1 MSFGEEKDEK
11 VHIDMVERAVN
22 ENDKV
27 DYVIH
32 DAREATEAEHNMSLL
47 EGIKLYPKA
56 IGWSMLLSSALIME
70 GYDTALL
77 GSFYA
82 FPAFT
87 KKYGELVPNSNP
99 PSWQLSASWQA
110 ALSNGTACGEIL
122 GLFAAGIISER
133 IGYRWTIIG
142 ALFMVICFVFIT
154 FFSSSVQM
162 LLVGEIL
169 CGIPWGIFQTLTTT
183 YASEVCPVV
192 LRAYLTTYVN
202 MCWVFGQ
209 LIASGVLRSFVNK
222 GPDFEWA
229 YRIPFAIQWVWPPF
243 LIVGV
248 FLAPESPWWLVR
260 RNRPEAAVHSLRRLT
275 NKNNTDFDAEKTVAM
290 MIHTNHVEKEMQ
302 AGATY
307 WDLFKGTNLRRTEI
321 ASMVWAI
328 QNLCGSTLMGYS
340 TYFYEQ
346 AGLAVS
352 FSFDMSIVQY
362 GLGIIGTALSWV
374 FMRYYG
380 RRTLYVLG
388 LSILTVLL
396 FIIGFLA
403 LGPKSNTAFGW
414 AIGSLLLVFT
424 FVYDFSVGPAAY
436 SLVPEVASSRMRT
449 KSTVFARNVYNVVG
463 IVNGVITPFMLNP
476 TAWGWGAK
484 TGFFWGGICFL
495 SLVWTYFRL
504 PEPKGRT
511 YGELDVLFERKISA
525 RKFSSTK
532 VDPFEVHPTVSL
544 DEIAF

>member
-1 MSFGEEKDEK
+1 MATVVDEK
-11 VHIDMVERAVN
+11 VNIDHVEKATMETSKAEYLVQ
-22 ENDKV
+22 E
-27 DYVIH
+27 
-32 DAREATEAEHNMSLL
+32 AREATAAEHEMTLW

-56 IGWSMLLSSALIME
+56 MGWSVLLSSALIME
-70 GYDTALL
+70 GYDTNLL

-87 KKYGELVPNSNP
+87 RKYGNLVPGSNP
-99 PSWQLSASWQA
+99 PTYQLTASWQA
-110 ALSNGTACGEIL
+110 GLSNGTACGEIF
-122 GLFAAGIISER
+122 GLFIAGIISER
-133 IGYRWTIIG
+133 IGYRWTLIS
-142 ALFMVICFVFIT
+142 ALFMVIAFVFIT
-154 FFSSSVQM
+154 FFAPNVQT
-162 LLVGEIL
+162 LLAGEIL
-169 CGIPWGIFQTLTTT
+169 CGVPWGVFQTLTTT

-209 LIASGVLRSFVNK
+209 LISSGVLRSMVDK
-222 GPDFEWA
+222 PADFEWA
-229 YRIPFAIQWVWPPF
+229 YRIPFAIQWVWPVP
-243 LIVGV
+243 LIIGIY
-248 FLAPESPWWLVR
+248 LAPESPWWLVR
-260 RNRPEAAVHSLRRLT
+260 HGRHEEAVRSLKRLT
-275 NKNNTDFDAEKTVAM
+275 STGNSEFDAEKTVAM
-290 MIHTNHVEKEMQ
+290 MIHTNQVEKEMQ
-302 AGATY
+302 SGVSY
-307 WDLFKGTNLRRTEI
+307 LDLFKGSNLRRTEI

-346 AGLAVS
+346 AGLAVT
-352 FSFDMSIVQY
+352 FSFDLSIVQY
-362 GLGIIGTALSWV
+362 CLGILGTALSWV
-374 FMRYYG
+374 FMRYFG

-414 AIGSLLLVFT
+414 AIGSLLLIFT

-476 TAWGWGAK
+476 TAWDWGAK

-511 YGELDVLFERKISA
+511 YAELDVLFERKISA
-525 RKFSSTK
+525 RKFASTE
-532 VDPFEVHPTVSL
+532 VDPFELHPTVNL
-544 DEIAF
+544 GATEF